1 MSAWSNWRVKP
12 SSGIRRFDCSIYH
25 LESFKRFSV
34 YHLEIVGA
42 LDFELR
48 GSGSGLGPGH
58 CALFVGLQCL
68 SPLRSINEFTG
79 ELSGNCNFRRFHR
92 SNSCPARPKL
102 CSTAPACARFYRHF
116 LCLRQDYSHRDF
128 LGDLSLSEPSVRESE
143 LFTFNIKRYITF
155 ILLGRLDS
163 SSNSP
168 PLKARTTVKC
178 QWAGQWG

>member
-1 MSAWSNWRVKP
+1 MSPPVNCQ
-12 SSGIRRFDCSIYH
+12 GIVTFED
-25 LESFKRFSV
+25 F
-34 YHLEIVGA
+34 IVQIPVQ
-42 LDFELR
+42 R
-48 GSGSGLGPGH
+48 GQNCVQL
-58 CALFVGLQCL
+58 LQ
-68 SPLRSINEFTG
+68 PR
-79 ELSGNCNFRRFHR
+79 
-92 SNSCPARPKL
+92 
-102 CSTAPACARFYRHF
+102 ARFYRHF

-155 ILLGRLDS
+155 ILLERLDS